1 MDAWLAACATQ
12 QFPKSTSLCTAHAAQ
27 TLGTIFA
34 EERCRSQAL
43 PQTPFANIRC
53 QSLELRFIS
62 LHDRGV
68 DAPAPTAPQPV
79 SHTPGEGVNVETC
92 LKDDGNSSRMMLLLS
107 GQRSLC
113 LAEVW
118 HKWSDLR
125 LLDHE
130 PLWHAHAKRNPA
142 KASESRCQC
151 HAPGRCQQQWKFFL
165 MPPSLC

>member
-1 MDAWLAACATQ
+1 MPGWQRVLRSSFPNPQASVQLMPPRRWVRSS
-12 QFPKSTSLCTAHAAQ
+12 PKSDAGAKPCLRHHSP
-27 TLGTIFA
+27 IFA
-34 EERCRSQAL
+34 VRVLKCVSF
-43 PQTPFANIRC
+43 PC
-53 QSLELRFIS
+53 M
-62 LHDRGV
+62 DRGV

-79 SHTPGEGVNVETC
+79 SHTPGEGVNVETR

-151 HAPGRCQQQWKFFL
+151 HAPGRCQQQWKFF
-165 MPPSLC
+165 